1 MVIIIIHTVPKFFLR
16 SSRITGSCHY
26 THVNGVEEN
35 YTVFLLKIC
44 WESGNKRVM
53 PYKNLCNTN
62 LFFVKAGVPRVSIL
76 GLHLLLI

>member
-35 YTVFLLKIC
+35 YTVFLSKIC
-44 WESGNKRVM
+44 
-53 PYKNLCNTN
+53 
-62 LFFVKAGVPRVSIL
+62 
-76 GLHLLLI
+76 